1 MFQNAGVC
9 FPCDLP
15 QQQVTKKGY
24 NYSANQVKYK
34 TLMGHPFNGNLT
46 CAKNHRIG
54 HACHRQHKGT
64 AGADRRGKTTKS
76 L

>member
-1 MFQNAGVC
+1 MFQNVGVC

-15 QQQVTKKGY
+15 QQQVTNKGY
-24 NYSANQVKYK
+24 NYRANQVKYK
-34 TLMGHPFNGNLT
+34 AIMGHPFNGNLT